1 MKKSTDRKDRPPK
14 RIRQIQRQEEIYRC
28 LLAQYNLPQL
38 TAKFPSVREIRTS
51 FRCGQA
57 AATQALNRLAE
68 HYHFK
73 RTPRG
78 KSRLSLDFSDADRKF
93 SWNDFLYQKRECSI
107 FFLQD
112 VAFCWQPIVEAYN
125 REHPNRPIRSQL
137 VCHVEEFRPLMAES
151 AIDLVLLPN
160 HPALVG
166 LRKGLQV
173 FKELTP
179 LAKSLQRQNYYE
191 SMFLYDGSGHLR
203 GIAPALVPKL
213 MFYNHCAGRLPEN
226 GLKMKEL
233 PTVLKTIKQQHPE
246 LLYAAVVDSYL
257 DFFANCGLDPAVSLA
272 NGFSDIENWKKQV
285 EISRRLYQEKL
296 VPSVCDLVNYGY
308 HFFADG
314 QAAMMELYYSK
325 IPRFMENGFIDF
337 SLPPRAAGVAYH
349 VISEVLGICQGSI
362 QYEQAWDFIEYVLQP
377 RIQQLLLSRM
387 NAFSILR
394 GLRPLHMAESV
405 YDRVEPMLRQA
416 VRRSSDNI
424 MTPQLF
430 RCFESGMDSLIK
442 YGGSTEHFLKDFQM
456 QYKLLQE
463 RSVI

>member
-1 MKKSTDRKDRPPK
+1 MNEKTSKRSRKEGRS
-14 RIRQIQRQEEIYRC
+14 EEIYRC
-28 LLAQYNLPQL
+28 LLTQYDLPHL
-38 TAKFPSVREIRTS
+38 TARFPSVREIRNT

-57 AATQALNRLAE
+57 AATAALNRLAE

-78 KSRLSLDFSDADRKF
+78 KSRLALDFSDASRNF
-93 SWNDFLYQKRECSI
+93 GWHDFLYQKRECTI
-107 FFLQD
+107 VFQQD
-112 VAFCWQPIVEAYN
+112 VAFCWQPIVEEYN

-137 VCHVEEFRPLMAES
+137 VCHEEEFRLLMVDS
-151 AIDLVLLPN
+151 AIDLILLPN
-160 HPALVG
+160 HPSLVG

-173 FKELTP
+173 FKELTL
-179 LAKSLQRQNYYE
+179 LAKSLPRRNYYE
-191 SMFLYDGSGHLR
+191 SMFLYDGDGRLR

-213 MFYNHCAGRLPEN
+213 LFYNQYADRIPQTGLNMKNLPAFLR
-226 GLKMKEL
+226 GVKRR
-233 PTVLKTIKQQHPE
+233 HPE
-246 LLYAAVVDSYL
+246 LLYAAVFDSYL
-257 DFFANCGLDPAVSLA
+257 NFFASCGLDPVFSLA
-272 NGFSDIENWKKQV
+272 GNFRDFKIWEKQV
-285 EISRRLYQEKL
+285 EVFRRLYREKL

-325 IPRFMENGFIDF
+325 IPRFMEAGYLDF
-337 SLPPRAAGVAYH
+337 TLPPRALNAPYH
-349 VISEVLGICQGSI
+349 VVSEVLGIGQGSI

-394 GLRPLHMAESV
+394 GLRPLHMRESV
-405 YDRVEPMLRQA
+405 YSRVEPMLSQA

-442 YGGSTEHFLKDFQM
+442 YGGSIRYFLKDFQT
-456 QYKLLQE
+456 QYNLLRE
-463 RSVI
+463 RGVI